1 MTKTL
6 LKNMSTKMLK
16 NMLKKKGI
24 KNLRI
29 DPNIKEGEQTVIV
42 RSAPMYDPRKG
53 MVPSPN
59 ATVMSRRKF
68 VLDRLEQRRNKL
80 TYMRPDLSN
89 SEKALMNMAPI
100 KVRKKK

>member
-6 LKNMSTKMLK
+6 LKNMGTKMLR

-29 DPNIKEGEQTVIV
+29 DPNIKQGEQTVIV
-42 RSAPMYDPRKG
+42 RSSPMYDPKKG

-59 ATVMSRRKF
+59 ATVMSRRNY
-68 VLDRLEQRRNKL
+68 VLSKLEQRRNKL

-89 SEKALMNMAPI
+89 SEKALMNMVPT
-100 KVRKKK
+100 KGSKKK